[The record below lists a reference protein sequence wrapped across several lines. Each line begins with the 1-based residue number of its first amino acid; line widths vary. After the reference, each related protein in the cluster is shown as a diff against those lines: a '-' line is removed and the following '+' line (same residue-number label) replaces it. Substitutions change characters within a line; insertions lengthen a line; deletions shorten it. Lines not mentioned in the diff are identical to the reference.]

1 MIDIEKIKLST
12 RDIALMGIM
21 LAIIEVAKL
30 ALSSIAG
37 VEVVTLLFIVYTL
50 FFGKKMI
57 YMLPT
62 YLLIEGILGGF
73 GIWWFLY
80 VYIWAILV
88 LITYICR
95 KNKSV
100 WFWSIVSGLFGL
112 FFVFLCCPIYFI
124 TNGIQTGFVWWLT
137 GIPTDILHGVSNF
150 VLCLILFKPLNDI
163 LGYLK
168 KNAQ

>member
-1 MIDIEKIKLST
+1 MIDIEKIKLTT
-12 RDIALMGIM
+12 RDIALIGIM

-50 FFGKKMI
+50 FFGMKMV

-62 YLLIEGILGGF
+62 FLLIEGVLGGF
-73 GIWWFLY
+73 GIWWFMY

-88 LITYICR
+88 AITYIFR
-95 KNKSV
+95 KHKSV
-100 WFWSIVSGLFGL
+100 IFWSVVSGVFGVLFGL
-112 FFVFLCCPIYFI
+112 LCCPIYFV
-124 TNGIQTGFVWWLT
+124 TNGIQTGIAWWIA

-150 VLCLILFKPLNDI
+150 VLCLVLFKPLNNI

-168 KNAQ
+168 RQ